1 MDDTTPLTLRE
12 HAREAVRRQIA
23 QTAIGLFEAHGVDN
37 VTVDDIVTAAGTSA
51 RTFHRYF
58 TAKEETVLVDSAAH
72 GRLVADALAQQS
84 ASDSWSALRQSL
96 QPLTDAADASALR
109 ATRVLLSTPSLRARS
124 MQKHRDW
131 AGTLVPILR
140 SAHQLDETEARALV
154 LSALSCF
161 DAALEEWT
169 DHDGARPLSEILDR
183 AFQAVGYQHREPG
196 GRRLGYGGQPRDR
209 PDAGPSA

>member
-1 MDDTTPLTLRE
+1 MDDTPPLTLRE

-23 QTAIGLFEAHGVDN
+23 RTAIDLFEERGVED

-72 GRLVADALAQQS
+72 GRLVADALGRQAG
-84 ASDSWSALRQSL
+84 SDPWAALRQSL
-96 QPLTDAADASALR
+96 QPLVDAADTEVLR
-109 ATRVLLSTPSLRARS
+109 TTRVLLSTPSLRARS

-131 AGTLVPILR
+131 ADVLVPILR
-140 SAHQLDETEARALV
+140 VADRLDETEARALV

-161 DAALEEWT
+161 DVALEEWT
-169 DHDGARPLSEILDR
+169 SHAGARPLGEILDR
-183 AFQAVGYQHREPG
+183 AFRAVGYR
-196 GRRLGYGGQPRDR
+196 
-209 PDAGPSA
+209 

>member
-1 MDDTTPLTLRE
+1 MDDTAQPTLRE

-23 QTAIGLFEAHGVDN
+23 RTAIDLFEARGVDD

-72 GRLVADALAQQS
+72 GRLVARALGLQP
-84 ASDSWSALRQSL
+84 ASDPWSALRRSL
-96 QPLTDAADASALR
+96 QPLVDGADAEALR
-109 ATRVLLSTPSLRARS
+109 TVRVLLSTPSLRARS

-131 AGTLVPILR
+131 ADALMPILQG
-140 SAHQLDETEARALV
+140 ACPLDQTEARALT

-161 DAALEEWT
+161 DAALEEWVG
-169 DHDGARPLSEILDR
+169 HDGARPLGEILDR
-183 AFQAVGYQHREPG
+183 AFLAVGYRH
-196 GRRLGYGGQPRDR
+196 
-209 PDAGPSA
+209 S